1 MPVICRVPAAA
12 ANAFRGKMMIF
23 PSTSAGRAGALAAVC
38 ATALSVA
45 IIGAASASAAENTL
59 PFNHAAL
66 TANRH
71 TVAGRNAAVS
81 GRNATLTSSRG
92 QVPAPCTTTVT
103 GTHVTPLT
111 VTHGKTCL
119 VNATQDAQVMV
130 GPGAS
135 LSATNSEINGT
146 VTAAKA
152 ASITYCGSAENGILT
167 VTGTTGAVTLGGT
180 LPGGTACASDTIT
193 GLVTISGTAGQV
205 AVSRLKDTGTL
216 TLSGNTGGI
225 TLNGIILS
233 GLAYVQSN
241 TGKAAVTVSGNSIN
255 GLLACTGNTP
265 APGDNHAVN
274 TVNGIASGQCTRL
287 AG

>member
-1 MPVICRVPAAA
+1 
-12 ANAFRGKMMIF
+12 MIF

-66 TANRH
+66 TAGRN
-71 TVAGRNAAVS
+71 TVAGRNAAVSGRS

-92 QVPAPCTTTVT
+92 QAPAPCTTTVT

-193 GLVTISGTAGQV
+193 GLVTISATAGQV

-274 TVNGIASGQCTRL
+274 TVNGIASGQCTGL